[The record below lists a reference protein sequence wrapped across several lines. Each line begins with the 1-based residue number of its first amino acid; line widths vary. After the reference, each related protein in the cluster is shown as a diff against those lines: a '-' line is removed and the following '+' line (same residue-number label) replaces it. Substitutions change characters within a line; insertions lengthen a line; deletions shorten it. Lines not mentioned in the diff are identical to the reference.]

1 MLGTRRRRNEQEQL
15 LYEDCLISTFK
26 RTNNMDASNNT
37 KNPSSLYKQCI
48 LLYVEKLNYNVT
60 TMDRMNIIRLLPG
73 AVLADIYSEV
83 C

>member
-1 MLGTRRRRNEQEQL
+1 MLGRRRRGNNEQQE
-15 LYEDCLISTFK
+15 LYDCLTCTFK
-26 RTNNMDASNNT
+26 RKNNMEASNT

-60 TMDRMNIIRLLPG
+60 TMEQWNIIRLLPG

-83 C
+83 CLF

>member
-1 MLGTRRRRNEQEQL
+1 MLGTRRRRNEQQE
-15 LYEDCLISTFK
+15 LYDCLTCTFK
-26 RTNNMDASNNT
+26 RTNNMEASNNT

-60 TMDRMNIIRLLPG
+60 TMEQWNIIRLLPG